1 MFIIISKVLSRITKR
16 QLAVLIQDP
25 QAEWTGIDSRDESE
39 LPNLEAEM
47 SVGGIYLR
55 LLAANPGWAL
65 RKPKE
70 TVGELFEAALQ
81 GIQKDGVHIYIY
93 LYFLGLYYFVIN
105 LESIDKSKINQTAVR
120 MEFYLANCL

>member
-1 MFIIISKVLSRITKR
+1 MFFIISKVIRRITKR

-39 LPNLEAEM
+39 LPNLEAEV

-81 GIQKDGVHIYIY
+81 GIQKDGVG
-93 LYFLGLYYFVIN
+93 F
-105 LESIDKSKINQTAVR
+105 
-120 MEFYLANCL
+120 